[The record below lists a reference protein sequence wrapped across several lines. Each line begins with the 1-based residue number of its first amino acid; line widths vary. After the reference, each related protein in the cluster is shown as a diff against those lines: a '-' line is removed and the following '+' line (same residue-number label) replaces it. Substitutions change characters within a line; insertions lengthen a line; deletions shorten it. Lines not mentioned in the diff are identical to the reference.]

1 MTTDTNAASPSPDP
15 SPLILSGSVQSDQ
28 QDGVAS
34 PWETVT
40 FPDQLAIAD
49 SSTPPPSSASQ
60 PIATGS
66 PPETASPVL
75 STPLDQPNPEDLVTL
90 IQDLNHCNDALLQRV
105 GELEEALERSQAA
118 LQSELERYQ
127 GQGSP
132 GPATAPQVAQLLS
145 ELDIAND
152 GLRRATIHN
161 QTLQSELA
169 VGHQRIAQLER
180 ECTLLQD
187 RLGKKSAALVK
198 ADATCRDLKSRLH
211 RQQQYTLQFKAALE
225 KCLNTTPV
233 LPLDSETNPG
243 LTMPKA
249 DQIKPWSVMPGVEAG
264 QSSLTQLWQSLNS
277 TQKTAP
283 SDTVAAPQP
292 SMEPLNPPPTA
303 AVPPPSQPLAA
314 SSPSAP
320 AVVTAVPGPESASVP
335 DPWQAP
341 PAPPLPAA
349 ESPSPDAA
357 FTEPSPW
364 GTPLPQGEATP
375 KLDPEPD
382 TMAVAVVG
390 EDLGVETL
398 ASPSVKLPSPSAKPS
413 PGEPTL
419 PKGLSSHHKA
429 SPSPLLYPLRSPK
442 KIPSLAAVDLP
453 SFGRRRPS

>member
-1 MTTDTNAASPSPDP
+1 MTDTNAANPSPEP
-15 SPLILSGSVQSDQ
+15 SPLMFPGSVKSDH
-28 QDGVAS
+28 QDGAAS

-49 SSTPPPSSASQ
+49 GRTPSLSSTSQ
-60 PIATGS
+60 PIPTGS
-66 PPETASPVL
+66 PSQLASPAL

-127 GQGSP
+127 GQPSP
-132 GPATAPQVAQLLS
+132 GPASPPQVAQLLS

-152 GLRRATIHN
+152 GLRRTTIHN
-161 QTLQSELA
+161 QTLQSELE

-187 RLGKKSAALVK
+187 RLGEKSAALVK
-198 ADATCRDLKSRLH
+198 VDATCRDLKSRLH

-233 LPLDSETNPG
+233 SASDSETNPG

-249 DQIKPWSVMPGVEAG
+249 DQIKPWSVMPEVDPG
-264 QSSLTQLWQSLNS
+264 QSSLTQLWHSLNS

-283 SDTVAAPQP
+283 SATAALPQP
-292 SMEPLNPPPTA
+292 
-303 AVPPPSQPLAA
+303 QPLVA
-314 SSPSAP
+314 SSPLDP
-320 AVVTAVPGPESASVP
+320 AAVTATPQPEPASVP
-335 DPWQAP
+335 DPWQIP
-341 PAPPLPAA
+341 PAAPLPAA
-349 ESPSPDAA
+349 ESPDLDVA

-364 GTPLPQGEATP
+364 GTPLPSGQATP
-375 KLDPEPD
+375 KLELEPD
-382 TMAVAVVG
+382 TMAVAVVS
-390 EDLGVETL
+390 EDPGVPTL
-398 ASPSVKLPSPSAKPS
+398 ANPSVKLPSQSAQPN

-419 PKGLSSHHKA
+419 PKGLSSHRKA

-442 KIPSLAAVDLP
+442 KITSLAAVDLP
-453 SFGRRRPS
+453 SFGRRQQS